1 MSKASFPGEHAC
13 QDWDWNF
20 GHADMTPGPQAPRV
34 RARVPSKS
42 DKARPRPGSRQGGVG
57 PQPSASSFQRCP
69 CSACSEQAHS
79 QLREPLTGDL
89 GNATRNSNFH
99 LNIFPLT
106 GDLE

>member
-34 RARVPSKS
+34 RAWAPSKS

-57 PQPSASSFQRCP
+57 PQPSASSFQRIN
-69 CSACSEQAHS
+69 AFVAHAQS
-79 QLREPLTGDL
+79 KPTHSS
-89 GNATRNSNFH
+89 GNC
-99 LNIFPLT
+99 
-106 GDLE
+106 